1 GTAPCGS
8 SYGTFQSLPSG
19 WVVAC
24 LVTHSG
30 FWIVEL
36 SQKITGELI
45 RVSFML
51 ALACLWLAACSS
63 QGPRTTQGG
72 DHHAV
77 RFALYDQF
85 GEWRGVP
92 YRMGGLSKSG
102 VDCSGLVYLTFR
114 DRFGIQLPRNTA

>member
-45 RVSFML
+45 RVSLGSLPILKNCFRTAEFAWSEYPLRPPML
-51 ALACLWLAACSS
+51 GDIMVSTGCSLML
-63 QGPRTTQGG
+63 QGISIFI
-72 DHHAV
+72 H
-77 RFALYDQF
+77 L
-85 GEWRGVP
+85 
-92 YRMGGLSKSG
+92 
-102 VDCSGLVYLTFR
+102 
-114 DRFGIQLPRNTA
+114 

>member
-45 RVSFML
+45 RVSSKRHRIVEINAELLKNRKNITLNFFEDIAIPL
-51 ALACLWLAACSS
+51 KLETIKDGRGSLTWLG
-63 QGPRTTQGG
+63 QM
-72 DHHAV
+72 
-77 RFALYDQF
+77 QF
-85 GEWRGVP
+85 G
-92 YRMGGLSKSG
+92 
-102 VDCSGLVYLTFR
+102 
-114 DRFGIQLPRNTA
+114 